1 MRALCLLFLT
11 LTAMPSPAAEKAK
24 NVILFLSDAGGL
36 PTLHAASLHG
46 YDAPQQLYIQS
57 WENVGLSDTS
67 TASSWVTDSAA
78 GMTAIV
84 TGVKTQNGVVSMG
97 PQAVKG
103 QADGV
108 VLKTI
113 LEHAEER
120 GLSTGVITNV
130 SLTDAT
136 PAACY
141 AHGNDRKTWASTL
154 QQLLRPRFGDGVDVA
169 IGAGRAQIY
178 AQAKEAG
185 MDVEI
190 EAKAAGRKIY
200 SSVAD
205 VPAGEKRPVV
215 IADNVDMLGAARKAL
230 AELGKNRKGYLLMIE
245 WDGHTDNPQKGLDNV
260 VAFDKLIREM
270 AGKVDL
276 RETLLVFT
284 ADHSFDLRNVG
295 GKRGTPLL
303 ADWEK
308 WKAANSD
315 PKAEVRLSALRV
327 GHGHTGEEVIVAAK
341 GAGAGA
347 VRGFMPNTR
356 IFSVMMGALGWK

>member
-1 MRALCLLFLT
+1 MTSKLVLCALL
-11 LTAMPSPAAEKAK
+11 AMPVFSAGKAK
-24 NVILFLSDAGGL
+24 NVILFLSDAGGV

-46 YDAPQQLYIQS
+46 YDAPMKLYLQS
-57 WENVGLSDTS
+57 WEHMGLSDTS

-103 QADGV
+103 QSDGV

-141 AHGNDRKTWASTL
+141 AHGNDRKTWASTV
-154 QQLLRPRFGDGVDVA
+154 QQLFRARFGDGVDVA
-169 IGAGRAQIY
+169 IGAGRTQIY
-178 AQAKEAG
+178 TQAKEAG
-185 MDVEI
+185 IDVEI
-190 EAKAAGRKIY
+190 EAKAAGRNVY
-200 SSVAD
+200 ATVAD
-205 VPAGEKRPVV
+205 VPAGERRPVV
-215 IADNVDMLGAARKAL
+215 IAESVDMAGAARKAL
-230 AELGKNRKGYLLMIE
+230 AELGKNKKGFFLMIE

-260 VAFDKLIREM
+260 VAFDNLIREI

-295 GKRGTPLL
+295 GKQGTPVL
-303 ADWEK
+303 AGWEE
-308 WKAANSD
+308 WKAKNTD
-315 PKAEVRLSALRV
+315 PKAEVRIPALRV
-327 GHGHTGEEVIVAAK
+327 GHGHTGEEVLVAAK
-341 GAGAGA
+341 GAGAEA
-347 VRGFMPNTR
+347 VRGYMPNTR
-356 IFSVMMGALGWK
+356 IFQVMMGALGWK